1 MQKLR
6 LGTIVLAAESGALQ
20 ALTNQKPQNESG
32 PERSRFAYRLA
43 SIRSALIKQIDE
55 RSVYFEQRKLL
66 EAANLE
72 EIEKDGQITREFKS
86 PKVEHKHIFNEE
98 LQNLMGIEVEVNV
111 PTVSID
117 ELARF
122 GIEITPEQMSL
133 LSFAIIDP
141 LVAEPAPLPA

>member
-1 MQKLR
+1 MTPSDRYLR
-6 LGTIVLAAESGALQ
+6 FGHAIG
-20 ALTNQKPQNESG
+20 
-32 PERSRFAYRLA
+32 
-43 SIRSALIKQIDE
+43 
-55 RSVYFEQRKLL
+55 
-66 EAANLE
+66 
-72 EIEKDGQITREFKS
+72 DGQITREFKS